1 MSGTRGKPSAELRL
15 VAACCRWPTDVAAI
29 QAAASA
35 PIDWSAAV
43 RLSRRHRVIG
53 FLRQGLVAAGIAV
66 PPRLDQL
73 YAPMMRRNILQYGE
87 AVRLTA
93 LLADAGIPVALLKGV
108 VLAELAYGGPGVK
121 QTIDNDLLVAP
132 RDVPATIAILRR
144 AGYREIGLPDN
155 DNPPPPAQVI
165 DLVSEYQLI
174 HPASGAILDLHWRLH
189 AYKQVLGEP
198 DVATDVREI
207 MVEGNKLPT
216 LRADDMMLY
225 LAIHGTRHSWARI
238 KWLAD
243 YNAMLGRMDD
253 REVAALRALARRGGV
268 APCVDAALIQCERLF
283 GTRVPADVHRS
294 RRARLLVRLSD
305 AVMFGPDQHNARG
318 LYARRW
324 LASTLVMN
332 TRLGTAGSIFW
343 HLWVSPIDTLT
354 VPLPR
359 PLHPLYLAISP
370 ARRIGRIMR
379 RAATRGF
386 ARVRSG
392 PMRAA
397 QEK

>member
-1 MSGTRGKPSAELRL
+1 MTRARGEPSAEFRL

-29 QAAASA
+29 EAAAA
-35 PIDWSAAV
+35 VPIDWPAAV

-53 FLRQGLVAAGIAV
+53 FFRHGLVAAGIAV
-66 PPRLDQL
+66 PPRLDEL
-73 YAPMMRRNILQYGE
+73 YLPMMRRNILQYGE
-87 AVRLTA
+87 AVRLTG
-93 LLADAGIPVALLKGV
+93 LLADAGIAVALLKGV

-132 RDVPATIAILRR
+132 RDVPAAIAILQR

-165 DLVSEYQLI
+165 DLVNEYQLI

-198 DVATDVREI
+198 DVATDVRDV

-216 LRADDMMLY
+216 LRADDLMLY
-225 LAIHGTRHSWARI
+225 LAVHGARHSWARI

-243 YNAMLGRMDD
+243 YNALLGRMDD
-253 REVAALRALARRGGV
+253 NEVAALRALARRGGV
-268 APCVDAALIQCERLF
+268 APCVDSALIQCERLF
-283 GTRVPADVHRS
+283 GARVPADVHRS

-305 AVMFGPDQHNARG
+305 AVIFGPDQHNARA
-318 LYARRW
+318 LYAWRW

-332 TRLGTAGSIFW
+332 THLSTAGSIFR
-343 HLWVSPIDTLT
+343 HLWVSPIDTLA

-359 PLHPLYLAISP
+359 WLHPLYFVISP
-370 ARRIGRIMR
+370 ARRIGRLV
-379 RAATRGF
+379 ARGF
-386 ARVRSG
+386 ARGRSG
-392 PMRAA
+392 PMRAP

>member
-1 MSGTRGKPSAELRL
+1 
-15 VAACCRWPTDVAAI
+15 VAASCRWPTDVAAI
-29 QAAASA
+29 RAAASA
-35 PIDWSAAV
+35 SIDWPAAV

-53 FLRQGLVAAGIAV
+53 FFRQGLVAAGIAV

-73 YAPMMRRNILQYGE
+73 YAPMIRRNVLQYGE

-93 LLADAGIPVALLKGV
+93 LLAEAGIAVALLKGV

-132 RDVPATIAILRR
+132 RDVPATIAILHR
-144 AGYREIGLPDN
+144 AGYREIGFPDN
-155 DNPPPPAQVI
+155 DNPPPPEQVI

-174 HPASGAILDLHWRLH
+174 HRASGAILDLHWRLH
-189 AYKQVLGEP
+189 AYKQALGEP

-225 LAIHGTRHSWARI
+225 LAAHGARHSWARI

-243 YNAMLGRMDD
+243 FNALIGRMDEG
-253 REVAALRALARRGGV
+253 EVAALRALARDRGA
-268 APCVDAALIQCERLF
+268 APCVDSALIQCERLM
-283 GTRVPADVHRS
+283 GARVPADVHRS

-305 AVMFGPDQHNARG
+305 AVIFGPDQHNARG

-332 TRLGTAGSIFW
+332 TRLSGAGPIFW
-343 HLWVSPIDTLT
+343 HLWVSPVDTLA

-359 PLHPLYLAISP
+359 WLHPLYIVISP
-370 ARRIGRIMR
+370 ARRIGRMAR
-379 RAATRGF
+379 RLTARGF
-386 ARVRSG
+386 AKRG
-392 PMRAA
+392 GEPMRAA
-397 QEK
+397 QEN